1 MGVEAGRAEDAETL
15 VFINYRSSDAASA
28 AALLHAELSDR
39 VVHCAVPDV
48 RGGDA
53 TMRSGAPNSSHG
65 GYLGQ
70 PTGTGMPGLMRGAR
84 VLLFVMGGM
93 QLTVGVLLASLLAG
107 IIVNDGG
114 GIADAAAIVSVLLGL
129 GALSIILGT
138 KFATGGRGVR
148 VTTIVY
154 ASLMIVACLGGLG
167 LGDGFGLIFTGGPVI
182 GLACGGIILALMVT
196 AQAGAW
202 FNRPR

>member
-1 MGVEAGRAEDAETL
+1 
-15 VFINYRSSDAASA
+15 
-28 AALLHAELSDR
+28 
-39 VVHCAVPDV
+39 
-48 RGGDA
+48 
-53 TMRSGAPNSSHG
+53 MRSGAPNSSY
-65 GYLGQ
+65 GYRDH
-70 PTGTGMPGLMRGAR
+70 PTGMDVPGLMRGAR
-84 VLLFVMGGM
+84 VLLFVMGGV
-93 QLTVGVLLASLLAG
+93 QLTVGVLVASLLAG
-107 IIVNDGG
+107 IIANDGG
-114 GIADAAAIVSVLLGL
+114 RIVDAVAIVSVLLGL

-138 KFATGGRGVR
+138 KFATRGGGVR

-154 ASLMIVACLGGLG
+154 AWLMIVACLGSLG

>member
-1 MGVEAGRAEDAETL
+1 
-15 VFINYRSSDAASA
+15 
-28 AALLHAELSDR
+28 
-39 VVHCAVPDV
+39 
-48 RGGDA
+48 
-53 TMRSGAPNSSHG
+53 MRSGAQNSSY
-65 GYLGQ
+65 GYPGH
-70 PTGTGMPGLMRGAR
+70 PTGMDMPGLMRGAR

-93 QLTVGVLLASLLAG
+93 QLTVGVLVASLLAG
-107 IIVNDGG
+107 IIANAGG
-114 GIADAAAIVSVLLGL
+114 SIADAVAIVSVLLGP
-129 GALSIILGT
+129 GALSIILGA
-138 KFATGGRGVR
+138 KFATRGGGVR

-154 ASLMIVACLGGLG
+154 ASLMIVACLGILGSLG

>member
-1 MGVEAGRAEDAETL
+1 
-15 VFINYRSSDAASA
+15 
-28 AALLHAELSDR
+28 
-39 VVHCAVPDV
+39 
-48 RGGDA
+48 
-53 TMRSGAPNSSHG
+53 MRSGAPNSSY
-65 GYLGQ
+65 GYPGH
-70 PTGTGMPGLMRGAR
+70 PTGMDMPGLMRGAR

-93 QLTVGVLLASLLAG
+93 QLTVGVLVASLLAG
-107 IIVNDGG
+107 IVANAGG
-114 GIADAAAIVSVLLGL
+114 SIADAVAIVSVLLGL

-138 KFATGGRGVR
+138 KFATGGGGVR

-154 ASLMIVACLGGLG
+154 ASLMIVACLGSLG